1 MRPVIVRRP
10 DSANVVQLARVTTE
24 LGDACGAAR
33 AAQIDIQVVV
43 RPLDVQEA
51 SGRSISVAWSHDE
64 PHDESDNE
72 EEQHAHSKPSERTH
86 SVSKATHH
94 GEVLLHLPGSSRT
107 PPVSRPGAVFA
118 ARNYPPASRLEVN
131 CGRTQAVS
139 QGIRLRN
146 TPLAKLAYLAHN
158 VGMSTDLTELS
169 VSQARDHFSDAVNRA
184 AFGGEITYVTRGRN
198 QQRAA
203 AIVPAELVE
212 QYEAMI
218 DLEDGRIAL
227 ERLADLEAGRTAA
240 VPADEAAR
248 ALGL

>member
-1 MRPVIVRRP
+1 MPLLAASGAASSTHSFLLRRP
-10 DSANVVQLARVTTE
+10 T
-24 LGDACGAAR
+24 
-33 AAQIDIQVVV
+33 
-43 RPLDVQEA
+43 PF
-51 SGRSISVAWSHDE
+51 
-64 PHDESDNE
+64 P
-72 EEQHAHSKPSERTH
+72 SKPSVCGT
-86 SVSKATHH
+86 
-94 GEVLLHLPGSSRT
+94 PG
-107 PPVSRPGAVFA
+107 
-118 ARNYPPASRLEVN
+118 
-131 CGRTQAVS
+131 
-139 QGIRLRN
+139 
-146 TPLAKLAYLAHN
+146 LAKLAYLAHN

-212 QYEAMI
+212 HYEAMI

-227 ERLADLEAGRTAA
+227 ERLADLKAGRTAA